1 MKLPL
6 IALLAAVM
14 ATPVVSIPT
23 PADAQVLTGG
33 GRSRPARRA
42 RPAPPPLSEAEED
55 RLWDAQAEIET
66 INTQIADLQ
75 ALVETQGALT
85 PEQQAQVDAHIA
97 RRNTLQA
104 DVTRL
109 EAKRDRR

>member
-6 IALLAAVM
+6 IALIAAVL

-33 GRSRPARRA
+33 GRSRAARRPRA
-42 RPAPPPLSEAEED
+42 EPAPALSQAEED
-55 RLWDAQAEIET
+55 RLWDAQAEIERIDT
-66 INTQIADLQ
+66 AVADLQ

-85 PEQQAQVDAHIA
+85 PAQQAEVDAHAA
-97 RRNTLQA
+97 RRATLQA
-104 DVTRL
+104 VVIRL
-109 EAKRDRR
+109 EAKRDR

>member
-6 IALLAAVM
+6 IAILAAVM
-14 ATPVVSIPT
+14 AAPVVSIPV

-33 GRSRPARRA
+33 GRARPARRA

-55 RLWDAQAEIET
+55 RLWDAQDEIRN
-66 INTQIADLQ
+66 IDDQIADLQ
-75 ALVETQGALT
+75 VLVETQGALT
-85 PEQQAQVDAHIA
+85 PEQQAQIDAHAA
-97 RRNTLQA
+97 RRAALQA

-109 EAKRDRR
+109 EAKRDR